1 MEVEEARGKE
11 IKTFLM
17 EGQMGKEV
25 RCKDEKEINSSKR
38 KWKKG

>member
-1 MEVEEARGKE
+1 MEEARWKE
-11 IKTFLM
+11 IKTCLM

-38 KWKKG
+38 K